1 MAFKRILIDRIEQI
15 DLSNLTFENLR
26 VCYGTGQAVLLSG
39 SGRNKKYGYRSGIQT
54 ELGDIE
60 ISVWRE
66 LVKRLVIR
74 NNDQKLLSCYK
85 KWLKSTKNWLKPEEI
100 EHEALELYT
109 YQMKDNTEWYDYEAF
124 KEFWEYFKN

>member
-15 DLSNLTFENLR
+15 DISNLTFENLR
-26 VCYGTGQAVLLSG
+26 VYYGTGQAILLSG

-60 ISVWRE
+60 ISVWRK
-66 LVKRLVIR
+66 LAKRLVIR

-85 KWLKSTKNWLKPEEI
+85 KWLKNTKNWLKPEEI
-100 EHEALELYT
+100 EREALEMYT
-109 YQMKDNTEWYDYEAF
+109 YQMKDNTEWYDYKAF
-124 KEFWEYFKN
+124 NESWENFKN